1 MPLPTPSGLAPCLRL
16 PAVAA
21 ILGVHPTTVTSW
33 VKSGQFP
40 KPIKLSSRC
49 HVWNQEAVES
59 FVKQQQEQL
68 ND

>member
-1 MPLPTPSGLAPCLRL
+1 MSLPSPFAPVLRL
-16 PAVAA
+16 QAVASL
-21 ILGVHPTTVTSW
+21 LGVHPATITRW

-40 KPIKLSSRC
+40 QPIKLSSRC
-49 HVWNQEAVES
+49 HVWNQESVEL